1 VAITRADFPLPDV
14 DDPVTAPFFARAA
27 RSELVIPRCESC
39 AAYVWYPRDACPH
52 DGGALTWMPVSG
64 KGTLFSWTVVQ
75 RPFLPAF
82 ADKVPF
88 VSALVALDED
98 PAVRI
103 VTYLVDVDPAELRA
117 DAPVEVV
124 FRPLSFSTV
133 PDRAVVVPMFRLV
146 PGGAS

>member
-1 VAITRADFPLPDV
+1 
-14 DDPVTAPFFARAA
+14 
-27 RSELVIPRCESC
+27 
-39 AAYVWYPRDACPH
+39 
-52 DGGALTWMPVSG
+52 
-64 KGTLFSWTVVQ
+64 LFSWTVVQ

-103 VTYLVDVDPAELRA
+103 VTYLVDADPAELRA
-117 DAPVEVV
+117 DTPVEVA

-133 PDRAVVVPMFRLV
+133 PDRAVVVPMFR
-146 PGGAS
+146 PIPSGEGGGAHDV